1 MVSIIALLLFGK
13 PMKLRDISFYQVK
26 ESAIPQES
34 LKRFKK
40 EVGTLRGFGWRGLWV
55 FFLN

>member
-34 LKRFKK
+34 LKRFKERSRYIK
-40 EVGTLRGFGWRGLWV
+40 GIWVEGFMG